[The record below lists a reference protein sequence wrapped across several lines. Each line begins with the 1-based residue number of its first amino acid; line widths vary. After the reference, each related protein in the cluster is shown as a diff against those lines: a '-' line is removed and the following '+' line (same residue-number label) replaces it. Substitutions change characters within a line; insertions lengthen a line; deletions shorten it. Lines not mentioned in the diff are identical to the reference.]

1 MIKSIFTI
9 SIVLTFMFSLAISIF
24 TCNLS
29 SPPKECEYTVLF
41 VNNDLP
47 ILGNFVLMEDDT
59 SFWVLNLVDD
69 DEPYLLF
76 YKTVDGP
83 RETETNWIYNIS
95 VKEYEIHLSPVVK
108 NNGDI
113 SRFPTYV
120 LGRKVCRK
128 L

>member
-1 MIKSIFTI
+1 
-9 SIVLTFMFSLAISIF
+9 MFSLAISIF

-69 DEPYLLF
+69 DG
-76 YKTVDGP
+76 K
-83 RETETNWIYNIS
+83 S
-95 VKEYEIHLSPVVK
+95 VSLYS
-108 NNGDI
+108 
-113 SRFPTYV
+113 SRFE
-120 LGRKVCRK
+120 KVSDEYDSSVFDD
-128 L
+128 LNMGDL